1 MTQIMKAS
9 DTKELS
15 NLGQMEF
22 EKNVLEG
29 PMFKNVV
36 TSIEEAA
43 LNGYSSWSINNV
55 PFEDIRGLK
64 IIQTALQ
71 AEGYECEINMNNEF
85 NFFGMKLT
93 TRQFKV
99 SW

>member
-1 MTQIMKAS
+1 MNQIMKAS
-9 DTKELS
+9 DIKELTD
-15 NLGQMEF
+15 LGKLEF

-29 PMFKNVV
+29 PLFKKVV

-43 LNGYSSWSINNV
+43 LNGHSGWSIDNV

-71 AEGYECEINMNNEF
+71 EAGYECEINMNNEF

>member
-9 DTKELS
+9 DTKELTD
-15 NLGQMEF
+15 LGQLEF
-22 EKNVLEG
+22 ETNVLEG
-29 PMFKNVV
+29 PMFKQVV

-43 LNGYSSWSINNV
+43 INGHSLWSIDNV

-71 AEGYECEINMNNEF
+71 EAGYECEINMNNKL
-85 NFFGMKLT
+85 NFFGMTLT
-93 TRQFKV
+93 FRQFKV